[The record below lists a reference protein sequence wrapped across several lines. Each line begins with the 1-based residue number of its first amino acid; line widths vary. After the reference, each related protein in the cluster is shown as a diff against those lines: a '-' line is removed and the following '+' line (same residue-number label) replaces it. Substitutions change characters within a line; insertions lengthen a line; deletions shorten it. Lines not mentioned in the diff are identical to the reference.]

1 MFVVGSFTED
11 VYFFSIFKTITHQ
24 SMSVLTGKVFYEALK
39 QNEDVMRETGGRIY
53 STAIEVPPMDEDTTP
68 LPYIIL
74 MANGGNNDQTSKDDF
89 EGATDHV
96 QIAAEIAADGT
107 DAVLDIAN
115 MVRAAIHD
123 YFTAVRSGEITSEF
137 ADLIPEDYVFSWDA
151 VAWDWSKPCHF
162 TTLHWACD
170 TNNL

>member
-1 MFVVGSFTED
+1 
-11 VYFFSIFKTITHQ
+11 
-24 SMSVLTGKVFYEALK
+24 MSVLTGKVFYEALK

-53 STAIEVPPMDEDTTP
+53 STAIEVPPTDEDTTP

-107 DAVLDIAN
+107 DAVLDIAD
-115 MVRAAIHD
+115 MVRAAIHN
-123 YFTAVRSGEITSEF
+123 YFTAVRSGEITSEL
-137 ADLIPEDYVFSWDA
+137 ADLIPEDYVFSWDP

>member
-1 MFVVGSFTED
+1 
-11 VYFFSIFKTITHQ
+11 
-24 SMSVLTGKVFYEALK
+24 MSVLTGKVFYEALK

-74 MANGGNNDQTSKDDF
+74 MANGGNNDQTRKDDF
-89 EGATDHV
+89 EGVTDHV

-123 YFTAVRSGEITSEF
+123 
-137 ADLIPEDYVFSWDA
+137 
-151 VAWDWSKPCHF
+151 
-162 TTLHWACD
+162 
-170 TNNL
+170 